1 MQPFN
6 PPSVEKI
13 SGITV
18 RPNPYQVKLAL
29 RHTNNR
35 KLTYYYQAVLDDLKE
50 ELEPHATEESA
61 A

>member
-18 RPNPYQVKLAL
+18 RPHPYQVKLAL
-29 RHTNNR
+29 RHVGNR
-35 KLTYYYQAVLDDLKE
+35 KLSYYYHVVLDDLRE
-50 ELEPHATEESA
+50 EVEPHSTEEA
-61 A
+61 AT